1 MTGASP
7 RCSSQSLA
15 LGEAMRGTASRVRNW
30 ILVEQPGPW
39 GYDAPVQSRLADR
52 TARAMRARA
61 RSLQIRIVLIRRP
74 GRSAP
79 ERRTCFLAH
88 TGPSVQRMERFEVTD
103 PAELLDLDW
112 SLLAKG
118 DRLGGAERTDPVFLV
133 CTNGARDRCC
143 AERGRAVAG
152 ALAQALGEAAWECS
166 HIGGDRF
173 AGNLVCFP
181 HGIYYGRVAPHE
193 ATALAIRYQEGGI
206 DLDHYR
212 GRSCYGFGTQ
222 AAEWFLRV
230 GRGLEGVDDV
240 RLVRERS
247 EADRL
252 EAVFDVD
259 GGPVRVVIA
268 VGPAA
273 RARPLTCQSDTDS
286 RPPVYELL
294 ELADASQP

>member
-1 MTGASP
+1 MRAASP
-7 RCSSQSLA
+7 RCSTQSLA

-30 ILVEQPGPW
+30 ILIEHPGPW

-52 TARAMRARA
+52 TALALRTRA
-61 RSLQIRIVLIRRP
+61 RSLRVRIVLIRRP

-79 ERRTCFLAH
+79 GRRACFLAH
-88 TGPSVQRMERFEVTD
+88 TGPESQRMEHLELDD

-112 SLLAKG
+112 SPLVAG
-118 DRLGGAERTDPVFLV
+118 EPAGGEPRSDPLFLV

-173 AGNLVCFP
+173 AGNLVCFR

-193 ATALAIRYQEGGI
+193 AEALARRYQDGAL

-212 GRSCYGFGTQ
+212 GRSCYDFGTQ

-230 GRGLEGVDDV
+230 GRGLDGVDDV
-240 RLVRERS
+240 RLAGHRTRGDRV
-247 EADRL
+247 EA
-252 EAVFDVD
+252 AFDTPA
-259 GGPVRVVIA
+259 GRVRVA
-268 VGPAA
+268 VAMSSA
-273 RARPLTCQSDTDS
+273 QQSRRLTCQSVIEAH
-286 RPPVYELL
+286 PPVFELL
-294 ELADASQP
+294 ELTEAS